1 MLDEAT
7 PQRARLPGRVLYFY
21 SVPLPAC
28 RQAGTPP
35 LTAGHTGHL
44 PVKNGRR
51 SLRMEGITLLIAVV
65 ALIIAILAYQRTGG
79 TADLKRQI
87 DSATSSVDLTKKV
100 ESLTVMTDALREKTA
115 DALDRL
121 EKIIRKTEKGE

>member
-1 MLDEAT
+1 
-7 PQRARLPGRVLYFY
+7 
-21 SVPLPAC
+21 
-28 RQAGTPP
+28 
-35 LTAGHTGHL
+35 
-44 PVKNGRR
+44 
-51 SLRMEGITLLIAVV
+51 MEGITLLIAVV